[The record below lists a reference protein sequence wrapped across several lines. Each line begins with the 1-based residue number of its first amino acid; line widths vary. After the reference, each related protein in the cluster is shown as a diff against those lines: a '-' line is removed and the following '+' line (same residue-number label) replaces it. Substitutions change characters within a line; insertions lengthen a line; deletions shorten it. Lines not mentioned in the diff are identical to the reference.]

1 MIAGS
6 LKGMMALV
14 AWLPVVAWAASVS
27 VAPADLPRG
36 SASLVQLEAELE
48 RLSAGREPLRL
59 IGDAQAPSFRDA
71 DDLEQGLRGERDPFI
86 HLPDDLAGGTA
97 LRHIAIVGPAAQA
110 QRAAELLAERASARD
125 IRLSLHPPRH
135 DAIAEIAAADIALI
149 LALPALDADAQ
160 RDWFEALTDAGV
172 PGVALSDPAQ
182 VEHGAL
188 LSLPGAVDEAAW
200 LRRLALRLDD
210 RAAGRPVEALDA
222 WPTQGREWLNLATAR
237 ALGWSPDFALLTR
250 ARLLEASWGEAP
262 GDASEAG
269 TLSLEQAI
277 ALALSDNLNLEI
289 ARHEVD
295 TEALAEDEAR
305 SRWRPNL
312 YLEATG
318 RQIDEQRA
326 ALGLGQQP
334 ERRATAGVTLEQ
346 LLFSEP
352 ALAALTVSASLDRVR
367 RAELEVESLDLAL
380 ETAREFLD
388 ALRLDAQ
395 LEVLREDLELVD
407 ANLRQAERR
416 EAAGAAGR
424 EERMRFESE
433 RAQARERLDQAQA
446 QREQLR
452 LALNRRLGRAPSA
465 ALRPQAPDTRRPE
478 WLAGDERFAA
488 AVRSPARLEQWQT
501 QLLADALRDS
511 RELQALA
518 AGREAAQRELV
529 SRRRAFWA
537 PEVGLQV
544 SYERELYRDGA
555 GDSAPWESDA
565 AAVQAGV
572 AALDDAGVTFPET
585 GSDAWSVGISARL
598 PLYAGGRRSLERER
612 SARQLESVTL
622 REEDARQGIE
632 TQLRAA
638 SVELA
643 AAWRRIGLRETSRDN
658 AVAAR
663 DLVESAWRE
672 GAAEQVALLD
682 AQTSARQAQLAE
694 VEARWQYLQS
704 LIHLQR
710 ALGMLPGPLTPADR
724 DRLLASLPQ

>member
-1 MIAGS
+1 M
-6 LKGMMALV
+6 LKGLTLLI
-14 AWLPVVAWAASVS
+14 AWLPALAWAASVS

-36 SASLVQLEAELE
+36 SASLAQLEAELE
-48 RLSAGREPLRL
+48 RLSAGREPPQLVVDGAASSY
-59 IGDAQAPSFRDA
+59 GDADNL
-71 DDLEQGLRGERDPFI
+71 DQGLRGERDPFT
-86 HLPDDLAGGTA
+86 HLPDDLGGRA
-97 LRHIAIVGPAAQA
+97 PLRQIAIVGPAGPAE
-110 QRAAELLAERASARD
+110 RAAELLAERAAARD
-125 IRLSLHPPRH
+125 ITLTLHPPRRE
-135 DAIAEIAAADIALI
+135 AIEAIAAADVALI
-149 LALPALDADAQ
+149 LALPALDAAAQ

-210 RAAGRPVEALDA
+210 RATGRPVEPLDA
-222 WPTQGREWLNLATAR
+222 WPRQGREWLNLATAR
-237 ALGWSPDFALLTR
+237 ALGWSPDFDLLTR
-250 ARLLEASWGEAP
+250 ARLFEAS
-262 GDASEAG
+262 GDAAG
-269 TLSLEQAI
+269 AEGARDGALSLEQVVAV
-277 ALALSDNLNLEI
+277 ALSDNLSLEI
-289 ARHEVD
+289 ARHGVE
-295 TEALAEDEAR
+295 TQALDEDEAR
-305 SRWRPNL
+305 SRWRPSL

-326 ALGLGQQP
+326 GLGLGQQP

-352 ALAALTVSASLDRVR
+352 ALAAMAVTASLDRAR
-367 RAELEVESLDLAL
+367 RAELEVESLDLVL

-388 ALRLDAQ
+388 ALRLEAQ
-395 LEVLREDLELVD
+395 LEVLREDLALIE
-407 ANLRQAERR
+407 ASLRQAERR
-416 EAAGAAGR
+416 DAAGAAGR
-424 EERMRFESE
+424 EERLRFESE
-433 RAQARERLDQAQA
+433 RAQARERLDQAEA

-452 LALNRRLGRAPSA
+452 LALNRRLGRAATAP
-465 ALRPQAPDTRRPE
+465 LRPLAPDTGRPE

-488 AVRSPARLEQWQT
+488 AVRSPARLEAWQT
-501 QLLADALRDS
+501 RLLDDALRDS
-511 RELQALA
+511 RELRALA

-537 PEVGLQV
+537 PQVGLQV
-544 SYERELYRDGA
+544 SYERELYRDGT
-555 GDSAPWESDA
+555 GDSAPWESTA
-565 AAVQAGV
+565 PAVQDGV
-572 AALDDAGVTFPET
+572 AALDGAGVTLPES
-585 GSDAWSVGISARL
+585 GSDEWSVGISARL

-612 SARQLESVTL
+612 SARRLESVTL
-622 REEDARQGIE
+622 REEDARQGLE

-643 AAWRRIGLRETSRDN
+643 AAWRRIGLRETSRDS

-682 AQTSARQAQLAE
+682 AQASARQAQLAE

-704 LIHLQR
+704 LVHLQR
-710 ALGMLPGPLTPADR
+710 ALGILPGPLAPADR
-724 DRLLASLPQ
+724 DRLLATSP

>member
-1 MIAGS
+1 MIAGR
-6 LKGMMALV
+6 LKGVMALA
-14 AWLPVVAWAASVS
+14 AWLPMLAWSASIS
-27 VAPADLPRG
+27 VPPADLPRG
-36 SASLVQLEAELE
+36 SASLALLEGELE
-48 RLSAGREPLRL
+48 RLSAGREPLQL
-59 IGDAQAPSFRDA
+59 VVDAAASSYSDA
-71 DDLEQGLRGERDPFI
+71 DNLDQGLRGERDPFV
-86 HLPDDLAGGTA
+86 HLPDDLAGRTA

-110 QRAAELLAERASARD
+110 QRAAGFLAERAEARD
-125 IRLSLHPPRH
+125 ITLSLHAPRH
-135 DAIAEIAAADIALI
+135 DAIAEIAAADVALI
-149 LALPALDADAQ
+149 LALPSLDAAAQ
-160 RDWFEALTDAGV
+160 RDWFEALTAAGV

-237 ALGWSPDFALLTR
+237 ALGWSPDFDLLTR
-250 ARLLEASWGEAP
+250 ARLLEASRDADTAEAP
-262 GDASEAG
+262 QDGA
-269 TLSLEQAI
+269 LSLEQAV
-277 ALALSDNLNLEI
+277 AVALSDNLSLEI
-289 ARHEVD
+289 ARHEVE
-295 TEALAEDEAR
+295 TEALAQDEGR

-318 RQIDEQRA
+318 REIDEDRA
-326 ALGLGQQP
+326 ASGLGQQP
-334 ERRATAGVTLEQ
+334 QRRATAGVTLEQ

-352 ALAALTVSASLDRVR
+352 ALAALAVTASLDRAR

-380 ETAREFLD
+380 DTAREFLD
-388 ALRLDAQ
+388 ALRLEAQ
-395 LEVLREDLELVD
+395 VEVLREDLELID

-416 EAAGAAGR
+416 EAAGAVGR
-424 EERMRFESE
+424 EERLRFESE

-452 LALNRRLGRAPSA
+452 LALNRRLGRAPTA

-488 AVRSPARLEQWQT
+488 AVRSPARLEEWQAR
-501 QLLADALRDS
+501 LLADALRDS

-537 PEVGLQV
+537 PEVGLQL
-544 SYERELYRDGA
+544 SYERELYRDGT

-572 AALDDAGVTFPET
+572 SALDDAGVTFPET
-585 GSDAWSVGISARL
+585 GSDAWSVGVSARL

-622 REEDARQGIE
+622 REEDTRQGIE

-643 AAWRRIGLRETSRDN
+643 AAWRRIGLRETSRDS

-682 AQTSARQAQLAE
+682 AQASARQAQLAE

-704 LIHLQR
+704 LVHLQR
-710 ALGMLPGPLTPADR
+710 ALGILPGPLAPADR
-724 DRLLASLPQ
+724 DRLLATSP